1 MNEEN
6 QAANAATSVVSA
18 EVVNGPELAG
28 ELLEKWPWIRDELED
43 WGDRKGNPDVEVDN
57 DYGWTDEVDPEPRV
71 TKKGAILQWIVIVD
85 GRKYTLRLTLA
96 PR

>member
-28 ELLEKWPWIRDELED
+28 ELLE
-43 WGDRKGNPDVEVDN
+43 
-57 DYGWTDEVDPEPRV
+57 
-71 TKKGAILQWIVIVD
+71 
-85 GRKYTLRLTLA
+85 
-96 PR
+96 